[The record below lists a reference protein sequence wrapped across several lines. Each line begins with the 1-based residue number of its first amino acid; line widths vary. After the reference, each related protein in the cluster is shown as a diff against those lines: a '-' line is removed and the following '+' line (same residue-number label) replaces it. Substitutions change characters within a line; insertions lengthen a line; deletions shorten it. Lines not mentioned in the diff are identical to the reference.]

1 MAETGTEHTPR
12 GSSGLGWCSIA
23 GEFMCFS
30 FISSQVKWIKLSLYG
45 KQIYHNLPCTLHVQ
59 GVGHIPGTACKRR
72 NGPTEARLRV
82 LSITQL
88 RAWAHRRSAY
98 AQLSP
103 LHLLSTLYVTH
114 VIKYSRHCK
123 RRKAG
128 RGLGTRLC
136 SRSSSY
142 ILSQLLY
149 TVQKKT

>member
-1 MAETGTEHTPR
+1 
-12 GSSGLGWCSIA
+12 
-23 GEFMCFS
+23 MCFQLH
-30 FISSQVKWIKLSLYG
+30 FISSEMKLSLYG
-45 KQIYHNLPCTLHVQ
+45 KQIYHILPCTLHVQ
-59 GVGHIPGTACKRR
+59 GVGHIACKRR

-88 RAWAHRRSAY
+88 RAWARRRSAY

-103 LHLLSTLYVTH
+103 LHLLYVTH
-114 VIKYSRHCK
+114 VIKYSKYCK